1 MDALLVLTPGLQRVM
16 ETRMVIAR
24 LCKAFNSFFL
34 GFEFW
39 DNLTGCG
46 PAEETEVN
54 VSLYCDVPVL
64 S

>member
-1 MDALLVLTPGLQRVM
+1 
-16 ETRMVIAR
+16 MVIAR
-24 LCKAFNSFFL
+24 VCKAFNSFFL